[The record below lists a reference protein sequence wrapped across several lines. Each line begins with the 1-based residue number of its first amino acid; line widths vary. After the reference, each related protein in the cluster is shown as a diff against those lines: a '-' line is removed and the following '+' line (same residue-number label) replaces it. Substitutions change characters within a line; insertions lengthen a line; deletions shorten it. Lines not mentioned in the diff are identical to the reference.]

1 MDMGA
6 GLIYAAIVAVWAAIL
21 APTLIKRSDPLP
33 EPILQARNSSGIRVL
48 GRRRPRAHAR
58 AVLGRGASARPTAR
72 PTTARLSSGGG
83 RVAPP
88 ASGSR
93 GQASPRNAG
102 RRGSADSPPVRV
114 QRTARS
120 VPRRAARS
128 GSSTAAGAA
137 AAGVSASTRRAPL
150 ARRRRLVG
158 TLAILVVGGVVG
170 GQTSGLPAWAPA
182 VPAAGL
188 VAYVLHVRREARRSQ
203 ERRRRQHA
211 VDLRRLAARRRAEAA
226 VAAAV
231 EQAARA
237 APQAVRPG
245 TIHADGS
252 WSVSCLIASIFRDAD
267 GSWEPMRIP
276 LPTYV
281 TAPVVRRPPARV
293 VSVDAE
299 GAWTSGQLTDLM
311 SGFRGQPAVNASA
324 AFSSRAP
331 QAWPGQVAQSTGPGG
346 TAPGRTERS
355 PGRAGES
362 PTRFPAGDAGD
373 DLPAA
378 QDGSTADRPRPRAVN
393 E

>member
-170 GQTSGLPAWAPA
+170 GQTSGLPAWAP
-182 VPAAGL
+182 VLPALGL

-231 EQAARA
+231 EQAAWA

-245 TIHADGS
+245 TIH
-252 WSVSCLIASIFRDAD
+252 AD

-311 SGFRGQPAVNASA
+311 SGFRGQPGVNASA

-346 TAPGRTERS
+346 TAPGRIERS

-362 PTRFPAGDAGD
+362 PTRFPASDAGD

>member
-21 APTLIKRSDPLP
+21 APALIKRSDPLP

-48 GRRRPRAHAR
+48 GRRRPRAHAH
-58 AVLGRGASARPTAR
+58 AVLGRGTSARPTAR

-88 ASGSR
+88 ASGAR
-93 GQASPRNAG
+93 GPAIPRNVG
-102 RRGSADSPPVRV
+102 PRGSAGSPPVRV

-120 VPRRAARS
+120 VLRRAARS
-128 GSSTAAGAA
+128 AWSTAGGAA
-137 AAGVSASTRRAPL
+137 ATGVPASTRRAPL
-150 ARRRRLVG
+150 ARRRGLVG
-158 TLAILVVGGVVG
+158 TLAVLIVGGVVG
-170 GQTSGLPAWAPA
+170 GQTSGLLAWAPA
-182 VPAAGL
+182 VPALGL
-188 VAYVLHVRREARRSQ
+188 VMYVLHVRREARRLQ
-203 ERRRRQHA
+203 ERRRRQRA
-211 VDLRRLAARRRAEAA
+211 ADMRRLAARLRAEAA

-231 EQAARA
+231 EQAVRA
-237 APQAVRPG
+237 EPPAVRPG
-245 TIHADGS
+245 TIH
-252 WSVSCLIASIFRDAD
+252 AD

-311 SGFRGQPAVNASA
+311 SGFRGQPGVNAIT

-331 QAWPGQVAQSTGPGG
+331 KPLLSQVAQSTGPAG
-346 TAPGRTERS
+346 TSAGRTARS

-362 PTRFPAGDAGD
+362 PTRFPAGDTGD

>member
-182 VPAAGL
+182 VPALGL

-231 EQAARA
+231 EQAAWA

-245 TIHADGS
+245 TIH
-252 WSVSCLIASIFRDAD
+252 AD

-311 SGFRGQPAVNASA
+311 SGFRGQPGVNASA

-331 QAWPGQVAQSTGPGG
+331 QPWPGQVAQSTGPGG

>member
-1 MDMGA
+1 MGA

-72 PTTARLSSGGG
+72 PTTARSSGGG

-88 ASGSR
+88 APGSR
-93 GQASPRNAG
+93 GQAIPRHADLRGPAG
-102 RRGSADSPPVRV
+102 SPPVRV

-128 GSSTAAGAA
+128 GSSTAAGTA
-137 AAGVSASTRRAPL
+137 AAGVSASTGRAPL

-170 GQTSGLPAWAPA
+170 GQTAGLPAWAPA
-182 VPAAGL
+182 VPALGL
-188 VAYVLHVRREARRSQ
+188 VAYVLHVRRQARRSQ

-231 EQAARA
+231 EQAAWV

-245 TIHADGS
+245 TIH
-252 WSVSCLIASIFRDAD
+252 AD

-293 VSVDAE
+293 VSVGAE

-311 SGFRGQPAVNASA
+311 SGFRGQPGVNASA

-331 QAWPGQVAQSTGPGG
+331 QPWPGQVAQSTGPGG
-346 TAPGRTERS
+346 MAPGRTERS

-362 PTRFPAGDAGD
+362 PTRFPASDAGD